1 MNVISNMCSGEYE
14 QIAFCHDKNTGLKA
28 IISIHDTTL
37 GPALGGTRIRP
48 YATEEEALIDVM
60 KLSKAMTFKNAVAGL
75 NYGGGKGVIIADPK
89 KDKTDVLMRAYGRF
103 LESLGGR
110 FVTGED
116 VGTDEFDMLS
126 IRRETSYVIGL
137 PELYG
142 GGGNV
147 SWATSFGIYRGIKGA
162 VKHVFGKDELKGI
175 KIAIQGVG
183 NVGSMLIPYLQEE
196 GVSTIYVTDVDTG
209 RVAGAVKQ
217 YGVKAVP
224 MDEIH
229 AQDVD
234 IYAPCALGGSIN
246 DKTIPELKCKIIAGG
261 ANNQLADEQKHAKIL
276 KDKGIA
282 FVVDYVI
289 NAGGVTSATS
299 EILGY
304 SRARSE
310 FEVSRIYDRVLR
322 LLSLAEEK
330 NITTMEA
337 AMMMAQ
343 ERLAEEKKLSGV
355 HCGFRKALCPPPGSK
370 W

>member
-1 MNVISNMCSGEYE
+1 MNVIKDMRFAEFE
-14 QIAFCHDKNTGLKA
+14 QIAFCYDKNTGLEA
-28 IISIHDTTL
+28 IIAIHDTTL

-48 YATEEEALIDVM
+48 YATEEEALADVM
-60 KLSKAMTFKNAVAGL
+60 KLAQAMTFKNAVAGL
-75 NYGGGKGVIIADPK
+75 NYGGGKGIIIADPK
-89 KDKTDVLMRAYGRF
+89 KDKTETLMRAYGRF

-116 VGTDEFDMLS
+116 VGTDEFDMLA

-147 SWATSFGIYRGIKGA
+147 SWATSFGLYRGIKAA
-162 VKHVFGKDELKGI
+162 VKHVFGTDSLQGI
-175 KIAIQGVG
+175 KFAIQGVG
-183 NVGSMLIPYLQEE
+183 NVGSMLIPYLREE
-196 GVSTIYVTDVDTG
+196 GAGDIYIADVDAD
-209 RVAGAVKQ
+209 RVAGVVREH
-217 YGVKAVP
+217 GVKAVP
-224 MDEIH
+224 PEEIH

-234 IYAPCALGGSIN
+234 VYAPCALGGSIN
-246 DKTIPELKCKIIAGG
+246 DKTIAELKCRIIAGG
-261 ANNQLADEQKHAKIL
+261 ANNQLADEEKHAKAL

-310 FEVSRIYDRVLR
+310 FEVSRIYDRVLS
-322 LLSLAEEK
+322 LLSLAEAREV
-330 NITTMEA
+330 TTIEA
-337 AMMMAQ
+337 AMIMAR

-355 HCGFRKALCPPPGSK
+355 RSGFRKALCPSPGNR